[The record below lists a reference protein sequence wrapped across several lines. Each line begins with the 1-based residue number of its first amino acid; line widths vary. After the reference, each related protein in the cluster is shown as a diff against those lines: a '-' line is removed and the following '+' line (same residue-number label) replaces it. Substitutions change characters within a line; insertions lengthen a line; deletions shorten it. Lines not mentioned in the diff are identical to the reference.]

1 MSKAPT
7 KKYLA
12 RLAEA
17 LEDKTSGT
25 IPLDVCHKW
34 ASTCIS
40 SEYHKDT
47 PEDVADMAA
56 DSFCT
61 SGGLHDKRADVI
73 HEYLRETDDNYRK
86 AKDGD
91 SCTWAY
97 YIDLDAYWSS
107 CLRFDWQEVEAEDG
121 RLFYFWNR

>member
-1 MSKAPT
+1 MKAPT

-40 SEYHKDT
+40 SEYHKDK
-47 PEDVADMAA
+47 PEDVAEWACESLA
-56 DSFCT
+56 C
-61 SGGLHDKRADVI
+61 SGGASDRRKDVI
-73 HEYLRETDDNYRK
+73 DDFLRDTDDNYRK

-91 SCTWAY
+91 SCSWSY
-97 YIDLDAYWSS
+97 HIDLEEYWSS
-107 CLRFDWQEVEAEDG
+107 CLRFDWNEIEADDG

>member
-1 MSKAPT
+1 MKAPT

-12 RLAEA
+12 RLALA

-34 ASTCIS
+34 ASRCIS

-47 PEDVADMAA
+47 PEEIAEMAA
-56 DSFCT
+56 DCFAS
-61 SGGLHDKRADVI
+61 SGGMHDRRADVI
-73 HEYLRETDDNYRK
+73 DEFLRDTDDNYRK

-91 SCTWAY
+91 SCSWSY
-97 YIDLDAYWSS
+97 HIDLDAYWSS
-107 CLRFDWQEVEAEDG
+107 CLRFDWNEIEADDG

>member
-1 MSKAPT
+1 MKAPT
-7 KKYLA
+7 KRYLA

-17 LEDKTSGT
+17 LEEKTSGT

-40 SEYHKDT
+40 SEYHKDK
-47 PEDVADMAA
+47 PEDVADMAT

-61 SGGLHDKRADVI
+61 SGGASDKRADVI
-73 HEYLRETDDNYRK
+73 DEFLRDTDDNYRK

-91 SCTWAY
+91 SCSWSY
-97 YIDLDAYWSS
+97 HIDLDAYWSS
-107 CLRFDWQEVEAEDG
+107 CLRFDWNEIEADDG